1 MWQEEK
7 KDSVIIRLALSLA
20 LATTPLTANLLVSA
34 PVSAESAPDVTTFP
48 QPQTV
53 ENGTIVRIDG
63 SINLA
68 MINQSLKDNFEKQFS
83 GTQVELGVNGT
94 DAALKALLDGKIDI
108 AAIARGLTPEEKLQG
123 LEQVRLR
130 REKIAIIVGAN
141 NPFQGSLTSEQFAKI
156 FRGEITDWSEL
167 GGKSGKIRF
176 IDHPSTSDTRN
187 SFRDYPVFKSGEFST
202 GTNAIQVSEDKAAQI
217 IKQLGTDG
225 ISYVIANQVS
235 QLQDVR
241 TLKVQEI
248 SPDSSKYPFSQPLVY
263 VYKQNPSPGV
273 ASFLGFTNAP
283 VGQKTIDAA
292 RDAEASAIA
301 ASALQMLTTE
311 TPTTVTPEATPAPTT
326 LPTTANAGNEQQ
338 FVNPVENNPVG
349 DRNVIFLMLLL
360 LLPVIGLG
368 GFLAWWLRGRKQ
380 SKDSLETS
388 TSSTTI
394 PPTTSAEYTIIPPIN
409 NTASTNGKSHLAQNT
424 TTIISN
430 TEENFTEAETF
441 IGSLATLT
449 AKETNTTAGNT
460 NNLDTLA
467 ETIALDC
474 GEVVWDTE
482 APVAVVN
489 TPYPSVPNFP
499 EIPFDIELPT
509 DEFTGSLSELLNE
522 PALLSHQESSTSLS
536 ELLDEP
542 ESTSNQNG
550 TTLFSEVI
558 DSSDTESS
566 TSLSELLDVLVNSP
580 NAESNTSLLNSL
592 STTAG
597 KSNKEFSTSLSE
609 LLGLLPAE
617 LELEP
622 VTEEST
628 HSELELSD
636 ELGDIFNIL
645 ADEAEIKANVSAE
658 VSSGLSI
665 PSHLPQLTTEQSA
678 LNTSAEIE
686 DLASTDSIQDYASSD
701 LQEQTNIP
709 ETASLLEDLQE
720 QTNFLE
726 TPSLSD
732 INENSSIVF
741 TPRTPKWA
749 YVSWYVSESQ
759 QEVLRKKGA
768 TLLAVRLYDT
778 TGIDLSYQ
786 IPQLVQQ
793 YECEEAT
800 HDCYVAIPISN
811 RDYITE
817 IGYVTNNTWLCLARS
832 GTVRIFQRPSADFW
846 FVADTELVIH
856 GATEPGATV
865 TIDGHIIKPQS
876 DGTFQFRVPFSD
888 RLLNYLLTATS
899 INGEQTRTIHKKF
912 SQESSES

>member
-34 PVSAESAPDVTTFP
+34 PVLAESAPDVTTFP

-53 ENGTIVRIDG
+53 ENGTKVRIDG
-63 SINLA
+63 SINLG

-202 GTNAIQVSEDKAAQI
+202 GANATQVGEDNTAQI

-273 ASFLGFTNAP
+273 ASFLGFTTAP

-311 TPTTVTPEATPAPTT
+311 TSTSVTPEVTPISTTPPTI
-326 LPTTANAGNEQQ
+326 ANTGNEQQ
-338 FVNPVENNPVG
+338 FVNPVENNPIG
-349 DRNVIFLMLLL
+349 DRNVIFLMLLS
-360 LLPVIGLG
+360 LLPVVGLG
-368 GFLAWWLRGRKQ
+368 GFLTWWLRGRKR
-380 SKDSLETS
+380 SKDSMETS
-388 TSSTTI
+388 ISSTTI
-394 PPTTSAEYTIIPPIN
+394 SPNTSDEYSIIPPVN
-409 NTASTNGKSHLAQNT
+409 NATITNGKSHLAQNT

-441 IGSLATLT
+441 AGSLATVT

-499 EIPFDIELPT
+499 EIVFDLELPT
-509 DEFTGSLSELLNE
+509 DEFTGSLLELLDE
-522 PALLSHQESSTSLS
+522 PGVLSHQESSTSLS

-542 ESTSNQNG
+542 ASTSNQNG
-550 TTLFSEVI
+550 TNLFSEVI
-558 DSSDTESS
+558 DSLADSSDAESS
-566 TSLSELLDVLVNSP
+566 TSLSELLDVLANSP
-580 NAESNTSLLNSL
+580 NAEANTSLLNSL
-592 STTAG
+592 TATTA
-597 KSNKEFSTSLSE
+597 KSNKDSSTSLSE

-617 LELEP
+617 LDLELA
-622 VTEEST
+622 TEESSN
-628 HSELELSD
+628 SEFELSD
-636 ELGDIFNIL
+636 ELGDIFNTL
-645 ADEAEIKANVSAE
+645 ADEAELKADLTE
-658 VSSGLSI
+658 DVSSSLSI
-665 PSHLPQLTTEQSA
+665 PSHLPQLTNYQSA
-678 LNTSAEIE
+678 LNASAEIE
-686 DLASTDSIQDYASSD
+686 DLASIDSIQDYAVSD
-701 LQEQTNIP
+701 LQGQTNIL
-709 ETASLLEDLQE
+709 EAAGLL
-720 QTNFLE
+720 
-726 TPSLSD
+726 D
-732 INENSSIVF
+732 INANSSIVF

-759 QEVLRKKGA
+759 KEVLRKKGGI
-768 TLLAVRLYDT
+768 LLAVRLYDT
-778 TGIDLSYQ
+778 TDIDLSYQ

-817 IGYVTNNTWLCLARS
+817 IGYVTSSNTWLRLARS

-865 TIDGHIIKPQS
+865 TIDGHIIKPKS

-888 RLLNYLLTATS
+888 RLLNYLLTATA
-899 INGEQTRTIHKKF
+899 INGEQTKTIHKTF
-912 SQESSES
+912 SQESLES

>member
-34 PVSAESAPDVTTFP
+34 PVLAESAADVNTFP

-68 MINQSLKDNFEKQFS
+68 TINQSLKDNFEKQFS

-141 NPFQGSLTSEQFAKI
+141 NPFQGSLTSEQFAQI

-202 GTNAIQVSEDKAAQI
+202 GANAIQVSEDKTAEI

-263 VYKQNPSPGV
+263 VYKQNPSSAV
-273 ASFLGFTNAP
+273 ASFLGFTTAP

-311 TPTTVTPEATPAPTT
+311 TSTSVTPEAIPVPN
-326 LPTTANAGNEQQ
+326 TTANAGNEQQ
-338 FVNPVENNPVG
+338 FVNPVENN
-349 DRNVIFLMLLL
+349 RNVIFLMLLS
-360 LLPVIGLG
+360 LLPVVGLG
-368 GFLAWWLRGRKQ
+368 GFLTWWLRKRKR

-388 TSSTTI
+388 ISSTTI
-394 PPTTSAEYTIIPPIN
+394 PPSTSDEYSIIPPVN
-409 NTASTNGKSHLAQNT
+409 NAAITNGTSHLAQNT
-424 TTIISN
+424 TTIVSN
-430 TEENFTEAETF
+430 TEEHLTLTEAETLES
-441 IGSLATLT
+441 SLVSVT
-449 AKETNTTAGNT
+449 AKETNTIEGNT
-460 NNLDTLA
+460 NNLDTSA

-499 EIPFDIELPT
+499 EIVFDIELPT

-522 PALLSHQESSTSLS
+522 PAVLSHQESSTSLS

-542 ESTSNQNG
+542 ASTSHQNG
-550 TTLFSEVI
+550 TNSFSEVI
-558 DSSDTESS
+558 SLLADSSNTESS

-592 STTAG
+592 TATTA
-597 KSNKEFSTSLSE
+597 KSNKESSTSLSE

-617 LELEP
+617 LDLEL

-628 HSELELSD
+628 NSEFELSD
-636 ELGDIFNIL
+636 ELGDIFNTL
-645 ADEAEIKANVSAE
+645 ADEAEFKADLTEEA
-658 VSSGLSI
+658 SSSLSI
-665 PSHLPQLTTEQSA
+665 PSHRPQLTTDQSP
-678 LNTSAEIE
+678 LNTIAEIE
-686 DLASTDSIQDYASSD
+686 DLASIDSIQDYALSD
-701 LQEQTNIP
+701 LQGQSNIS
-709 ETASLLEDLQE
+709 EAAS
-720 QTNFLE
+720 
-726 TPSLSD
+726 SLD
-732 INENSSIVF
+732 IDANSSIVF

-759 QEVLRKKGA
+759 KEVLRKKGG

-778 TGIDLSYQ
+778 TDIDLSYQ

-800 HDCYVAIPISN
+800 HDCYVAIPTSN

-817 IGYVTNNTWLCLARS
+817 IGYVTDSNAWMRLARS

-865 TIDGHIIKPQS
+865 TIDGHIIKPKS

-888 RLLNYLLTATS
+888 RLLNYLLTATA
-899 INGEQTRTIHKKF
+899 INGEQSRTIHKKF